1 MTTGT
6 LAVGFSIAGGACELL
21 GLAIVIREIASDRA
35 RGRQLLARL
44 DSRKPP
50 KRTHPLAPMASS
62 SPMPNAG
69 LMSHSTQ
76 VAETYREVQRLEA
89 RVSGALVKL
98 KQITD
103 AELDQAVERVQND
116 LAERDAEL
124 RDGLRYVLAGSTRD
138 RIVGAGL
145 LVGGIVLAAAG
156 SVLSGLS

>member
-1 MTTGT
+1 
-6 LAVGFSIAGGACELL
+6 
-21 GLAIVIREIASDRA
+21 
-35 RGRQLLARL
+35 
-44 DSRKPP
+44 
-50 KRTHPLAPMASS
+50 
-62 SPMPNAG
+62 MPNAG